1 MDYKKYKKS
10 RDAAW
15 QILIDLKISAL
26 PVSVTKICRELNI
39 EVKLYEPK
47 DENDGFSYIKDGK
60 AYIFISKYSSVQRQR
75 FTAAHEL
82 GHLILGSDEQ
92 EANVFAS
99 RLLAPACVLW
109 GLGVMDA
116 QQIAELCDISLQAAE
131 FRMKR
136 MQELYARDKF
146 LISPLEQKV
155 YKQFDSYIKLHK
167 IR

>member
-1 MDYKKYKKS
+1 MDYRKYQQS

-26 PVSVTKICRELNI
+26 PVSVTKICKELNI

-47 DENDGFSYIKDGK
+47 DENDGFSYIKNGK

-109 GLGVMDA
+109 GLGVTDA
-116 QQIAELCDISLQAAE
+116 QQITELCDISLQAAE

-136 MQELYARDKF
+136 MQELYARNKF
-146 LISPLEQKV
+146 LISPLEQAV
-155 YKQFDSYIKLHK
+155 YKQFDLFIKNNK

>member
-1 MDYKKYKKS
+1 MDYKKYQQS

-15 QILIDLKISAL
+15 RILIDLKISAL

-47 DENDGFSYIKDGK
+47 DDNDGFSYIKHGK

-82 GHLILGSDEQ
+82 GHIILGSDEQ

-109 GLGVMDA
+109 GLGVTEA
-116 QQIAELCDISLQAAE
+116 EQIAQLCDISLQAAE

-136 MQELYARDKF
+136 MKELYARNKF
-146 LISPLEQKV
+146 LISPHEQKV
-155 YKQFDSYIKLHK
+155 YEQFDSYIKKHK

>member
-1 MDYKKYKKS
+1 MDYRKYQQS

-15 QILIDLKISAL
+15 RILIDLKISAL
-26 PVSVTKICRELNI
+26 PVSVTKICKELNI
-39 EVKLYEPK
+39 EEKLYEPK
-47 DENDGFSYIKDGK
+47 DDNDGFSYIKHGK
-60 AYIFISKYSSVQRQR
+60 AYIFVSKNVNVQRQR

-82 GHLILGSDEQ
+82 GHLLLGSDEQ

-109 GLGVMDA
+109 GLGVSSPE
-116 QQIAELCDISLQAAE
+116 QIAQLCDISMQAAE

-136 MQELYARDKF
+136 MRELYARNKF
-146 LISPLEQKV
+146 LTSSLERKV
-155 YKQFDSYIKLHK
+155 FEQFELYIDKHK